1 MSLVHRLRETRAQVG
16 VDAGG
21 GVFIEPL
28 RRRHLRAILPIE
40 NQVYPKPWTPG
51 VFQSEIDQAREG
63 WRHYVIARMGND
75 LVGYA
80 GLLFSGDD
88 AHITNIAVDPM
99 LQGHGIAH
107 RLLAEQIDA
116 ARELGGSAVSLEVR
130 VTNWRAQRIYARFG
144 FHPVGIRRN
153 YYAELHEDALIM
165 WTDDVRERAYR
176 RRLNEIVQKLPEGI
190 RPQAGT
196 L

>member
-1 MSLVHRLRETRAQVG
+1 MSEPNNRNYLVAR
-16 VDAGG
+16 
-21 GVFIEPL
+21 
-28 RRRHLRAILPIE
+28 
-40 NQVYPKPWTPG
+40 
-51 VFQSEIDQAREG
+51 IDKD
-63 WRHYVIARMGND
+63 V
-75 LVGYA
+75 VGYA
-80 GLLFSGDD
+80 GLICYGDE

-107 RLLAEQIDA
+107 RLLARADRGRA
-116 ARELGGSAVSLEVR
+116 STWARRAVSLEVR
-130 VTNWRAQRIYARFG
+130 VTNWRAQRVYARFG

-165 WTDDVRERAYR
+165 WTDDVRDRAYR
-176 RRLNEIVQKLPEGI
+176 RRLNAVVRKLPEGI